1 MFGTSPKHQFEM
13 QDPLKQYPQPPFP
26 KQPQPKP
33 GLAKEMDPKP
43 DHGEESY
50 KGFGRLE
57 GRKALITGAD
67 SGIGRAV
74 AIAFAREG
82 ADVALSY
89 LPEEEPDA
97 KEVVALIEKAG
108 RKAYPLPG
116 DITSEPF
123 CNDMVKQAVKSLGG
137 LDILV
142 NVAGHMIAAEGI
154 EDLTSEAFDRTMKTN
169 VYALFWIC
177 KAAVPHMKPGATIV
191 NTSSIQG
198 YQPSPSLLD
207 YATTKAANTTF
218 SKALAGQLIEKGIR
232 VNVVAPGPIWTP
244 IQPTGGQPSEKVQNI
259 GATVP
264 FKRPGQPVELSSVY
278 VLLASQESSYT
289 TGEVYG
295 VTGGNP
301 CP

>member
-1 MFGTSPKHQFEM
+1 MFGSTKHQYEM
-13 QDPLKQYPQPPFP
+13 QDPLKQYPQPPFAE
-26 KQPQPKP
+26 QPQPKP
-33 GLAKEMDPKP
+33 GLSREMNPKP

-50 KGFGRLE
+50 KGFGRLK

-89 LPEEEPDA
+89 LPAEEPDA
-97 KEVVALIEKAG
+97 QEVVALIEEAG
-108 RKAYPLPG
+108 QKAYPIPG

-123 CNDMVKQAVKSLGG
+123 CNDLVKQAVQSLGG

-142 NVAGHMIAAEGI
+142 NVAGHMIAAQDI
-154 EDLTSEAFDRTMKTN
+154 ADLTSEAFDRTMKTN

-177 KAAVPHMKPGATIV
+177 KAAVPHLKPGSTIV

-198 YQPSPSLLD
+198 YQPSGSLLD

-218 SKALAGQLIEKGIR
+218 SKALARQLADKGIR

-244 IQPTGGQPSEKVQNI
+244 IQPSGGQPPESLTKL
-259 GATVP
+259 GSGVP
-264 FKRPGQPVELSSVY
+264 LKRPGQPVELSSVY